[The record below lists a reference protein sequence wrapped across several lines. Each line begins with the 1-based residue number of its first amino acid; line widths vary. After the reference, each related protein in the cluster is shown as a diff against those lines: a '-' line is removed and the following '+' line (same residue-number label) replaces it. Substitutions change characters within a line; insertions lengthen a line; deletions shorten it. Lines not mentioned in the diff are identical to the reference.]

1 MLKMKKKKEV
11 EGNRHSGYNFIHRLN
26 SLKMA
31 SRKGSRIASLTC
43 KYQLRRGKKLDV
55 EEPIGDVKSIKEESS
70 GCITVKQ
77 EPMEQC
83 DVETAHE
90 SHSKKRKP
98 VKVKLEEE
106 DITTSPKVAKTE
118 RKMLEVNCDW
128 FPANWEKTLDNIR
141 KMRKEVEAPVD
152 SMGCDMCHDKT
163 TSPKI
168 QRYQILVSLM
178 LSSQT
183 KDQVTFAAMGRL
195 REHGLTPENMVK
207 IDDNVLQ
214 NLLKPVGFYKRKT
227 EYIKRT
233 SQILLD
239 KYEGD
244 IPDSLE
250 KLCEL
255 PGVGPKM
262 AHICMN
268 SSWNIVSGIGVDT
281 HVHRIS
287 QRLGWI
293 PPDKLAD
300 KKSRSPGKE
309 VRKEKQPYQLL
320 TPEDVRVALESWL
333 PKNLWSEVNHLLVGF
348 GQTICKPTGPLCKSC
363 LNFAICPSAKLKW

>member
-1 MLKMKKKKEV
+1 
-11 EGNRHSGYNFIHRLN
+11 
-26 SLKMA
+26 MA
-31 SRKGSRIASLTC
+31 SRKGSKVASLAC
-43 KYQLRRGKKLDV
+43 KYQLRRGKKPDV
-55 EEPIGDVKSIKEESS
+55 EGSVGVEKSIKEEPSEFIS
-70 GCITVKQ
+70 VKQ
-77 EPMEQC
+77 EPVDEFK
-83 DVETAHE
+83 VETTKE
-90 SHSKKRKP
+90 SRSKKRKSVQ
-98 VKVKLEEE
+98 VKVEDE
-106 DITTSPKVAKTE
+106 DIKTSPKVAKTVGKIE
-118 RKMLEVNCDW
+118 DASSDGW
-128 FPANWEKTLDNIR
+128 FPPNWEKVLDNIR
-141 KMRKEVEAPVD
+141 TMRKEVAAPVD

-195 REHGLTPENMVK
+195 REHGLTPENMVATS
-207 IDDNVLQ
+207 DDVLR
-214 NLLKPVGFYKRKT
+214 NLLHPVGFYKRKT
-227 EYIKRT
+227 EYIKRA

-244 IPDSLE
+244 IPDSIE

-293 PPDKLAD
+293 PPEKLAEN
-300 KKSRSPGKE
+300 KKTRSPGKE
-309 VRKEKQPYQLL
+309 VRKEKKDYQRL

-348 GQTICKPTGPLCKSC
+348 GQTICKPTGPSCKSC
-363 LNFAICPSAKLKW
+363 LNFSICPSAKLKW